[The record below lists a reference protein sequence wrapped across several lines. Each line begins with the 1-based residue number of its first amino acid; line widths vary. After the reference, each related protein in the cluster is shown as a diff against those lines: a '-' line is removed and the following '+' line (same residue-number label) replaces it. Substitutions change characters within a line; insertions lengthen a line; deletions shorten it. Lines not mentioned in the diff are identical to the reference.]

1 MILIHTQTNIAV
13 LQHLSLGNI
22 LQSVNFLLSK
32 EESKDL
38 FDHFETKEYIIIPE
52 YIINQTRPIS

>member
-38 FDHFETKEYIIIPE
+38 FDHFETKKYIIIPE